1 MKKNQQI
8 YSFELMWFEQ
18 CSPQDKKPA
27 SHSIHEIKT
36 CLTDRRIFGV
46 IFGTWASE
54 NGIG

>member
-18 CSPQDKKPA
+18 CSPQHKKPA

-36 CLTDRRIFGV
+36 CLTDRRIFDV